1 MSSLFAQISCF
12 MDELFQYYNL
22 ANHRLHSQ
30 WFSLSQGWLSYTLLC
45 AFRKQSHILSLVVGF
60 FLQGTLPSKP
70 VYLPSFG

>member
-22 ANHRLHSQ
+22 ANHRLRSQ
-30 WFSLSQGWLSYTLLC
+30 WFSQSQGWLSYTLLC

-60 FLQGTLPSKP
+60 FLQGSLPGKP